1 MCSNLLSPRQIHGVR
16 KSQFSFVMYFCKNC
30 VGVFQM
36 MIDSRQTHDSYS
48 GVAWHAHLAGN
59 DSDEDTQV
67 YNTHELPSRT
77 MFFNA
82 NSNCNAA

>member
-1 MCSNLLSPRQIHGVR
+1 
-16 KSQFSFVMYFCKNC
+16 
-30 VGVFQM
+30 

>member
-1 MCSNLLSPRQIHGVR
+1 MVSEYHSLVLLGI
-16 KSQFSFVMYFCKNC
+16 FVKT

-67 YNTHELPSRT
+67 YTWASFTNHVL
-77 MFFNA
+77 
-82 NSNCNAA
+82 

>member
-1 MCSNLLSPRQIHGVR
+1 MVSEYHSLVLLGI
-16 KSQFSFVMYFCKNC
+16 FVKT

-67 YNTHELPSRT
+67 YT
-77 MFFNA
+77 
-82 NSNCNAA
+82 